1 MAAPAPT
8 AAPSSVCPG
17 YTQVDE
23 FLPDE
28 EYEGEEEVFYVTMDM
43 GNIEPTLVPSSSS
56 YRLIVSFFMGVVL
69 GLSERSRDWTRRPPS
84 FNCKALY

>member
-1 MAAPAPT
+1 M
-8 AAPSSVCPG
+8 AAPSSLCPG

-56 YRLIVSFFMGVVL
+56 YRLIVSSCMGVTL
-69 GLSERSRDWTRRPPS
+69 GLSESPRDWTRQRLFS
-84 FNCKALY
+84 NCKAPY

>member
-1 MAAPAPT
+1 MAAPTPT
-8 AAPSSVCPG
+8 VAPSSVCPG

-56 YRLIVSFFMGVVL
+56 YRLIVSFCTGITPS
-69 GLSERSRDWTRRPPS
+69 LSERSRD
-84 FNCKALY
+84 